1 MARAKG
7 ERLCQRRFMAR
18 LDPQPDCGRDNDRP
32 RERDADQ
39 PATNVGDDLR
49 KTSGYADE
57 HDSCR
62 SPFTGAKPNDSLFPT
77 GVNGSKRHFLIPPVG
92 PLSDA
97 WSDPLMSEVRHRRDD
112 KGSAVAN
119 RLAVTRRRGALT
131 TAKPR
136 KGHSEPRHPTV
147 PDRSTTSRYGPH
159 RKPHSKHSFCC
170 GPITDS
176 GWSGA
181 CRQLAERAVGRR
193 RCALGATESES
204 HVRRA
209 GYPDEKHCKRRGPAV
224 VLHRG

>member
-136 KGHSEPRHPTV
+136 KGAA
-147 PDRSTTSRYGPH
+147 
-159 RKPHSKHSFCC
+159 K
-170 GPITDS
+170 
-176 GWSGA
+176 
-181 CRQLAERAVGRR
+181 
-193 RCALGATESES
+193 ATKTRVS
-204 HVRRA
+204 V
-209 GYPDEKHCKRRGPAV
+209 
-224 VLHRG
+224 